1 MLKKRINKWSLDK
14 KRKQA
19 DMLGALHIA
28 LEREAQGKESVFL
41 DRGRLVTFEDIKYY
55 FRRKGIHDLHT
66 LAASPTAAA
75 SSTLITCHTPPLT
88 PIAPELIGPDSVSA
102 GCPEQQ
108 QLPDGFM
115 GEFNLDVLDFTVPT
129 SPMTFNHIQT
139 IRSNAASLGELEHLL
154 TFNSN
159 YYKAV
164 FDNPRW
170 KEENSSFDINS
181 LELFYHSM
189 YDGQAFLEAGNGTLA
204 FQRFDCAFNFVRDI
218 LKQRVLLF
226 LPYVYYMVV
235 QFGNL
240 HNQEVIAR
248 LLDFIGRMVE
258 TCWSERHPIK
268 CAVSAL
274 LRLSPRYRALFAARA
289 LQSSLDHLA
298 NKIEPVCPDSQ
309 LRRTVCPGRYRSV
322 SKDTYQKTAIALRN
336 LISDVGFWNAAMM
349 SRDRTSLVDIPLKK

>member
-14 KRKQA
+14 KRKRA
-19 DMLGALHIA
+19 DMLGALRIA
-28 LEREAQGKESVFL
+28 LEREAQGKGSVFL

-66 LAASPTAAA
+66 LAASPIATA
-75 SSTLITCHTPPLT
+75 SSTLITCHTPPPT
-88 PIAPELIGPDSVSA
+88 PIAPELIGPDFVGA
-102 GCPEQQ
+102 GRLEQQ

-115 GEFNLDVLDFTVPT
+115 GEFNLDVLDFPMPT

-139 IRSNAASLGELEHLL
+139 IKSNAASFGELEHLL

-159 YYKAV
+159 YYEAV
-164 FDNPRW
+164 FDNPGW
-170 KEENSSFDINS
+170 KEEDLSFDINS

-204 FQRFDCAFNFVRDI
+204 FQQFDCAFNFVRDI

-226 LPYVYYMVV
+226 LPYVYYMMMR
-235 QFGNL
+235 FRDL
-240 HNQEVIAR
+240 HNQDVIAR

-268 CAVSAL
+268 YAVFAL
-274 LRLSPRYRALFAARA
+274 RRMSPRHRALSAARA

-298 NKIEPVCPDSQ
+298 NKIEPVCPDSP
-309 LRRTVCPGRYRSV
+309 LWRTICPGRHHSV
-322 SKDTYQKTAIALRN
+322 SEDTYEKTAIALRN
-336 LISDVGFWNAAMM
+336 LISDVGFWKAAMT
-349 SRDRTSLVDIPLKK
+349 SCDQTSLVNISLEK